1 MEAIVT
7 NKTLEKLKYDLVR
20 DGLIS
25 YEDIEKAQEVAA
37 AQNVNIGK
45 VLIESNLITE
55 EMLLKFLESKLH
67 IPYLD
72 LRDYSLDTRCLELI
86 SFNDA
91 QKYRLIPL
99 FKIENVL
106 TIAMADPLDLF
117 AIDNIVE
124 KTGCK
129 IEPIICAEHL
139 VMQKIEE
146 YYKTDSSV
154 GKIFLDQNEA
164 KYDWREVLH
173 AETLSEEHIQNIL
186 RAILKQAVFQKVHE
200 VLFEHS
206 PNGLCV
212 NFRTSSEIISTGQ
225 IPTIIVAQFIS
236 KLKTLS
242 SLDPNVSEIPQLGKL
257 IFKVDETTFTASIS
271 AFPTIQGERISLK
284 IYKPPKKLSEIGFT
298 EKQIEIIKNSIE
310 KPGIILVCGSSL
322 SGKTHTIYSILSE
335 LPKENKNVM
344 TIESIAKYSLRNVHQ
359 SELNENISFNI
370 DKAMRF
376 IEFQSPDIIYF
387 EGITSKEGLD
397 YFCSLAFKDK
407 VLITEFLTDNMVDL
421 NTKLSNDNFSTLKPL
436 ISSLILIHNKK
447 SIEVFDKD
455 DLKKYIL

>member
-91 QKYRLIPL
+91 QKYKIIPL

-106 TIAMADPLDLF
+106 TVAMADPLDLF

-129 IEPIICAEHL
+129 IEPIICAEQL

-154 GKIFLDQNEA
+154 GKIFIDQNQA

-200 VLFEHS
+200 VLFEHA
-206 PNGLCV
+206 PNGLYV

-298 EKQIEIIKNSIE
+298 EKQIEAIKTSVE
-310 KPGIILVCGSSL
+310 TPGIVLVCGSSL

-344 TIESIAKYSLRNVHQ
+344 TIESIAKYSLKNVHQ

-387 EGITSKEGLD
+387 EGINSKEGLD
-397 YFCSLAFKDK
+397 YFCSLVFKDK

-421 NTKLSNDNFSTLKPL
+421 NTKLSNENFATLKPL
-436 ISSLILIHNKK
+436 ISCLILIHSKK
-447 SIEVFDKD
+447 SIEVFDRD
-455 DLKKYIL
+455 DLKRYIL

>member
-25 YEDIEKAQEVAA
+25 YEDIEKAQEVAT

-45 VLIESNLITE
+45 VLIESSLITE

-154 GKIFLDQNEA
+154 GKIFIDQNQA

-200 VLFEHS
+200 VLFEHA

-212 NFRTSSEIISTGQ
+212 NFRTASEIISTGQ

-298 EKQIEIIKNSIE
+298 ENQIEIIKNSIE

-344 TIESIAKYSLRNVHQ
+344 TIESIAKYSLKNVHQ

-397 YFCSLAFKDK
+397 YFCSLVFKNK

-421 NTKLSNDNFSTLKPL
+421 NTKLSNENFSTLKPL